1 MKTKVQPKNEKL
13 IEKILRN
20 LQKRSQKPLE
30 IAIEIIQRKTVEC
43 AEINEAFKQY
53 SKTWND
59 YLHPGLISIAC
70 ELVGG
75 NPEKVIE
82 IQVVMLLFSAA
93 FDIHDDIIDNSKIK
107 YGQPTLLKKFGK
119 EITLLVGDAFFIQ
132 AFIHFNK
139 FREMISQK
147 KFNMILD
154 IISNKF
160 YELGDAEALEA
171 SLKGNIDISPE
182 KYLQIL
188 KKKASTIEAH
198 MQIGAILGN
207 GNMDQIKI
215 IGNFGRTLGILMG
228 VREDFIDIFEP
239 EELKNRMINECLP
252 LPMLYAFKSQKNK
265 KTILFIL
272 NKETLT
278 ENDVD
283 NIVNLIFEDKEVKE
297 LKKRLKHW
305 TRNALQDIST
315 FKNREIALQVTD
327 LIKSIMEDL

>member
-1 MKTKVQPKNEKL
+1 
-13 IEKILRN
+13 
-20 LQKRSQKPLE
+20 
-30 IAIEIIQRKTVEC
+30 
-43 AEINEAFKQY
+43 
-53 SKTWND
+53 
-59 YLHPGLISIAC
+59 
-70 ELVGG
+70 
-75 NPEKVIE
+75 
-82 IQVVMLLFSAA
+82 
-93 FDIHDDIIDNSKIK
+93 
-107 YGQPTLLKKFGK
+107 
-119 EITLLVGDAFFIQ
+119 
-132 AFIHFNK
+132 
-139 FREMISQK
+139 
-147 KFNMILD
+147 
-154 IISNKF
+154 
-160 YELGDAEALEA
+160 
-171 SLKGNIDISPE
+171 
-182 KYLQIL
+182 
-188 KKKASTIEAH
+188 